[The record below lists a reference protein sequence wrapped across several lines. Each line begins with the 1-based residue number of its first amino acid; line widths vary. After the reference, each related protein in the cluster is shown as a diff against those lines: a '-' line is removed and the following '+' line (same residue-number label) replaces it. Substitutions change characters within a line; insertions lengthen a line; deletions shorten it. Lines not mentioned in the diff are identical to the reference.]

1 MQEYTLHRVFGRNYD
16 LSPASR
22 RWEAA
27 GGRRPLVP
35 QSVQGF
41 LPLDHCVSEEAL
53 GLNVP
58 TALLAGADEV
68 IQ

>member
-1 MQEYTLHRVFGRNYD
+1 VINLKVTK
-16 LSPASR
+16 
-22 RWEAA
+22 
-27 GGRRPLVP
+27 
-35 QSVQGF
+35 
-41 LPLDHCVSEEAL
+41 AL

>member
-16 LSPASR
+16 LSPAY
-22 RWEAA
+22 
-27 GGRRPLVP
+27 
-35 QSVQGF
+35 
-41 LPLDHCVSEEAL
+41 CVSEETL